1 MAARARAARPDRV
14 RGSSGRRELGTP
26 PRGALRASTT
36 QKWSR
41 TKSLYLVGRVTKH
54 GASLARVASH
64 GKKPKTLEAR
74 GILPAGGKRLARL
87 AESGYHYSPLIE
99 SSPPGDSSLWFFSA
113 TRSGSDTYGRGVS
126 QRLENLLGG
135 SAGGRELAPET
146 VRFAAPLWCPPPVG
160 LDRHLRGLVWFI
172 AEVRSHQDLRAKT
185 REART

>member
-1 MAARARAARPDRV
+1 M
-14 RGSSGRRELGTP
+14 
-26 PRGALRASTT
+26 
-36 QKWSR
+36 
-41 TKSLYLVGRVTKH
+41 YLVGRVTKH

-146 VRFAAPLWCPPPVG
+146 VRFAAPLCGAPPPVG
-160 LDRHLRGLVWFI
+160 LDRHLRGLSGSSP
-172 AEVRSHQDLRAKT
+172 RSVLIKICASKKIGEERRGDYPEAGINLEYKGKT
-185 REART
+185 NLK